1 MSRACFQKA
10 RKKTSKGREQGLGNR
25 KSKNRHKSSLG
36 ICRAFLLPFGPEIL
50 IHNYAIKCHL
60 PGDTLKVHSYPDMKA
75 IQILEAGGPE
85 VLQLADLPIPQ
96 PGPGQVLI
104 RVEATG
110 VNFIEI
116 YFRKGQYKASFP
128 LVPGSEAAGTVEEVG
143 PGVQGFASG
152 DLVASVSVMGSYAE
166 YALVPAAQLVKVP
179 EDLSPEKAAAA
190 MLQGM
195 TAHYLAFS
203 TFPLKAGDTALVHAG
218 AGGVGLLLTQIAAR
232 IGARV
237 ITTVSTAAKAELSR
251 EAGASDVI
259 LYTEKDFEAEVKNL
273 TGGKGVDVVYDS
285 VGKTT
290 FDKSL
295 NCLRPRGLLALF
307 GGSSGA
313 VPPFDPIQLS
323 GKGSLF
329 LTRPTL
335 WHYIATRAE
344 LEHRAGEVL
353 GWAASGELK
362 LRTEH
367 VYALADT
374 AQAQTDLESR
384 KTTGKILLEP

>member
-1 MSRACFQKA
+1 MLLQNERNLQ
-10 RKKTSKGREQGLGNR
+10 RRGLR
-25 KSKNRHKSSLG
+25 
-36 ICRAFLLPFGPEIL
+36 
-50 IHNYAIKCHL
+50 
-60 PGDTLKVHSYPDMKA
+60 VHSGRDMKA
-75 IQILEAGGPE
+75 IQIQQTGGPE
-85 VLQLADLPIPQ
+85 VLQLAELPIPE

-116 YFRKGQYKASFP
+116 YFRKGTYKSSMP
-128 LVPGSEAAGTVEEVG
+128 LVLGSEAAGTVEELG
-143 PGVQGFASG
+143 PGVTGFKAG
-152 DLVASVSVMGSYAE
+152 DAVASVGVLGSYAE
-166 YALVPAAQLVKVP
+166 YALVPATQLVKVP
-179 EDLSPEKAAAA
+179 AGLTMEQAAAA

-195 TAHYLAFS
+195 TAHYLTHS
-203 TFPLKAGDTALVHAG
+203 TFPLKAGETALVHAA
-218 AGGVGLLLTQIAAR
+218 AGGVGLLLTQMAAR

-237 ITTVSTAAKAELSR
+237 IATVSTEEKAELAR

-259 LYTEKDFEAEVKNL
+259 LYTEKEFEPEVKRL

-290 FDKSL
+290 FEGSL

-307 GGSSGA
+307 GASSGP
-313 VPPFDPIQLS
+313 VPPFDLIQLA

-329 LTRPTL
+329 VTRPTL
-335 WHYIATRAE
+335 WHYIGTRAD
-344 LEHRAGEVL
+344 LEWRAGDVL
-353 GWAASGELK
+353 GWAAKGELK

-367 VYALADT
+367 LYPLNEA
-374 AQAQTDLESR
+374 AQAQSDLEAR

>member
-1 MSRACFQKA
+1 
-10 RKKTSKGREQGLGNR
+10 
-25 KSKNRHKSSLG
+25 
-36 ICRAFLLPFGPEIL
+36 
-50 IHNYAIKCHL
+50 
-60 PGDTLKVHSYPDMKA
+60 MKA

-143 PGVQGFASG
+143 PGVQGFETG
-152 DLVASVSVMGSYAE
+152 DMVASVSVMGSYAE

-179 EDLSPEKAAAA
+179 EGLSPEKAAAA

-195 TAHYLAFS
+195 TAHYLAYS
-203 TFPLKAGDTALVHAG
+203 TFALKAGDTALVHAG
-218 AGGVGLLLTQIAAR
+218 AGGVGLLLTQLAVR

-237 ITTVSTAAKAELSR
+237 ITTVSTPAKAEVSR

-259 LYTEKDFEAEVKNL
+259 LYTEKDFETEVKSL

-290 FDKSL
+290 FEKSL

-313 VPPFDPIQLS
+313 VPAFDPIQLS
-323 GKGSLF
+323 GKGSLY

-344 LEHRAGEVL
+344 LEHRAGEIL
-353 GWAASGELK
+353 GWAASGALK

-367 VYALADT
+367 VYSLAD
-374 AQAQTDLESR
+374 ASQAQTDLESR

>member
-1 MSRACFQKA
+1 MRLIPLPLQEC
-10 RKKTSKGREQGLGNR
+10 GLWV
-25 KSKNRHKSSLG
+25 H
-36 ICRAFLLPFGPEIL
+36 PEPIM
-50 IHNYAIKCHL
+50 N
-60 PGDTLKVHSYPDMKA
+60 A
-75 IQILEAGGPE
+75 IQISETGGPE
-85 VLQLADLPIPQ
+85 VLELADLPIPQ

-116 YFRKGQYKASFP
+116 YFRKGVYKTSLPFT
-128 LVPGSEAAGTVEEVG
+128 PGSEAAGTVEELG
-143 PGVQGFASG
+143 PGVTAFDAG
-152 DLVASVSVMGSYAE
+152 DAVASASVLGSYAE

-179 EDLSPEKAAAA
+179 SGLSMEQAGAAL
-190 MLQGM
+190 LQGM
-195 TAHYLAFS
+195 TAHYLTHS

-218 AGGVGLLLTQIAAR
+218 AGGVGLLLTQMAVR

-237 ITTVSTAAKAELSR
+237 ISTVSTEAKAELSR
-251 EAGASDVI
+251 EAGAADVI
-259 LYTEKDFEAEVKNL
+259 LYTRQDFVAEVKRL

-290 FDKSL
+290 FEGSL

-307 GGSSGA
+307 GASSGP
-313 VPPFDPIQLS
+313 VPPFDLIQLA

-329 LTRPTL
+329 VTRPTL
-335 WHYIATRAE
+335 WHYIATRTE
-344 LEHRAGEVL
+344 LEWRAGDVL
-353 GWAASGELK
+353 GWAAKGELK

-367 VYALADT
+367 VYPLAEA
-374 AQAQTDLESR
+374 AQAQIDLEAR